1 MSTILKFPL
10 ERVQRAAHGNSNTAG
25 NADILVF
32 EGVRYEK
39 IKKHKNTLKQKKSL
53 RRKATLNT

>member
-10 ERVQRAAHGNSNTAG
+10 ERVQCWSYGQPETSH
-25 NADILVF
+25 NAKVLVF

-39 IKKHKNTLKQKKSL
+39 TDGGNELLKKKK
-53 RRKATLNT
+53 R